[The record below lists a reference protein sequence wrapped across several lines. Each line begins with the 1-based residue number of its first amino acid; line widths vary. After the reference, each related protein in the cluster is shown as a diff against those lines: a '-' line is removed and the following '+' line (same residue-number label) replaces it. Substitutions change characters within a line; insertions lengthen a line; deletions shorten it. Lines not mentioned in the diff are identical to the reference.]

1 MTRIPFVEAKLF
13 PVGDSE
19 TDLEYRFENHL
30 RKLREDKQSAEELS
44 DEDDWHRSRDIVT
57 SRDRARIRRWAV
69 RIIKGREKVSGI
81 MHLRPEDRK
90 VIEILNTGVQVAE
103 IENEA
108 RADEIAA
115 ALHAEMPW
123 MAPATEL
130 FWQAMRLSVR
140 SGMAGFRLPPL
151 LLNGPPGIG
160 KSVWARKVS
169 EVLQVPLRTID
180 AAGEQASF
188 AVAGSQR
195 GWGSAH
201 PGKPI
206 QTIIQHKVANPV
218 IVIDEIEKAG
228 VAVSTNGARCSLPD
242 ALLSLLEPAT
252 AARWEC
258 PFYQLRFDMSWIGW
272 ILTSNSLSG
281 IPEPLQTRLN
291 IVNLSVVGPHD
302 MISFAQREGRKRGLS
317 ELSVDVIAEVIEQH
331 QTRRPPLNLRSIN
344 RMLARAEVLEKQPEL
359 Q

>member
-30 RKLREDKQSAEELS
+30 RKLREDKQSVEELS
-44 DEDDWHRSRDIVT
+44 EEDDWHRSRDMVT

-81 MHLRPEDRK
+81 MHLRAEDRK
-90 VIEILNTGVQVAE
+90 AIEMLNTGVQVVE
-103 IENEA
+103 IESEA
-108 RADEIAA
+108 RADEIAS

-130 FWQAMRLSVR
+130 FWQAMRQSVG

-169 EVLQVPLRTID
+169 EVLRVPLRTID

-201 PGKPI
+201 AGKPI
-206 QTIIQHKVANPV
+206 QTVIQHKVANPI

-228 VAVSTNGARCSLPD
+228 IAVSTGGSRCSLPD
-242 ALLSLLEPAT
+242 ALLSLLELAT

-258 PFYQLRFDMSWIGW
+258 PYYQLSFDMSWIDW
-272 ILTSNSLSG
+272 ILTSNSLVG

-291 IVNLSVVGPHD
+291 IVNLSVTRPSD
-302 MISFAQREGRKRGLS
+302 MITFAQREGRKRRLS
-317 ELSVDVIAEVIEQH
+317 ELSVDVIAEVIERQH
-331 QTRRPPLNLRSIN
+331 ARRQPLNLRSVN
-344 RMLARAEVLEKQPEL
+344 RMLARAEVLEKQPML
-359 Q
+359 P